1 MCIGYCITLFGNLS
15 HKWLTGLRVY
25 AMFKSFTITTC
36 MNKIKIR
43 CMCNAAMSSLAQS
56 IVSYI
61 YIFNAKR
68 FFTNRKPL
76 NINAKYPDEFDAHIS
91 QSVDKSGF
99 VSTRSRYLFHSLP
112 QQDLCHLERRRKSLT
127 LYSSFGWRKK
137 KSVWNIWYPIM

>member
-1 MCIGYCITLFGNLS
+1 
-15 HKWLTGLRVY
+15 
-25 AMFKSFTITTC
+25 MFKSFTITTC

-127 LYSSFGWRKK
+127 LYSLFGRRKK
-137 KSVWNIWYPIM
+137 KIGMEYLISNHVIPLDKKMKNIRTKSKWTR